1 MHNGSEY
8 EPHQAEY
15 GTGFWLQNSHDARQW
30 HQFYA
35 TVDLFQ
41 LREVQVFCLGVALV
55 IGGLA
60 LLSGAAVHQAWKL

>member
-1 MHNGSEY
+1 MSRIK
-8 EPHQAEY
+8 PSMARAF
-15 GTGFWLQNSHDARQW
+15 GFKTPMMRQW